1 MREVKFSIK
10 NLCCWYQ
17 SVSSNMI
24 GTPAHDMV
32 IFVAILAL
40 VSGNICCNICGNIFD
55 NICGNI
61 CGDICGNICVGE
73 WKPLSPIHPLISPTS
88 VWNKAQRHSS
98 RCGTEEPIVER
109 SCKPK
114 FLQLLQPFEH
124 FCTPAAHL
132 VWLKPHMGFRD
143 ANIHA
148 LYLGLVYLH

>member
-10 NLCCWYQ
+10 NLSCWYQ

-40 VSGNICCNICGNIFD
+40 VSGNICCNIFCNICGNTCG

-88 VWNKAQRHSS
+88 VWNKALRHSP

-109 SCKPK
+109 LCKPK
-114 FLQLLQPFEH
+114 FQQFCNLLSIFAHLQPSWF
-124 FCTPAAHL
+124 
-132 VWLKPHMGFRD
+132 G
-143 ANIHA
+143 
-148 LYLGLVYLH
+148 